1 MPNASQKDRLPK
13 PEAVQGLPPLRYPD
27 DNVESE
33 FEPGDFEQATYQP
46 TEEDKKLITLV
57 GDRFRAAADARRVHE
72 GTFFESLAFYLGN
85 QFVEWS
91 PGKASLKSLRDPRN
105 PYRVYDATNKIKP
118 KVLKLLARATQ
129 SKPDASVAPLT
140 QSETDVAS
148 AAQSRSLLSHF
159 DRKFGSERQTRQIFK
174 YSLTTTTAFIKGM
187 WDASLDADVPV
198 YDDMNNVVGS
208 ERAPVGDM
216 VEEIIPFAEVYP
228 DPKARE
234 WEKATWLIHAKVRP
248 LSYIQERYTNG
259 NYVEGESSE
268 GAAGLVETR
277 LSSVVGDLQRDGTP
291 TGKNAAIVK
300 EMWEKPTAAYPEGRL
315 VTVAGGIL
323 LRDDPWPLQHY
334 KEFPF
339 SWCEFESG
347 LGSIWGL
354 NAVSNLISPQRSYN
368 RANSRIQQH
377 VNTAWGKLLVPKGA
391 EIGANAFDSAR
402 PNEVI
407 YYQPGLG
414 VPQHIEAP
422 ALPPFLM
429 DVLRITDS
437 DMQDISGIHDVSN
450 GQAPPGVTAG
460 NAIEMLQESDSS
472 QMADAIGNLESFVVR
487 RAELRLAIARQ
498 YYKEPRLISVQDV
511 SQDGSTGAQMMEGMM
526 PGSSSPAM
534 PQPALPAPAPQMPP
548 PGPQMP
554 APGSQMP
561 PQGLPA
567 PQGAQMPPAAP
578 SALPGLPAPP
588 SAATEAM
595 TFQNFAAG
603 RVVVMPSSASAKSPA
618 ARAQQIMQM
627 FQAHMFDPQNLPS
640 TLVFLDMMG
649 LDRSDTLVDR
659 LKSVLRFN
667 VMQAQASQPPPPDP
681 LAVQQAKNAAQ
692 QQAMQMATEQEQAME
707 AIKSHAQIE
716 VETAKGQIAQALQN
730 VKDQNALLI
739 QQQKDQAALN
749 LQHLQDNNALI
760 LQEHKVASPP
770 AVSLAGK
777 MGATA
782 TESAEKAA
790 GLESDTAAEVDEA
803 NQAQQDAQA
812 SQQETTLATAKMKTK
827 TPEPNKGT

>member
-1 MPNASQKDRLPK
+1 MATPYRKDSLPK
-13 PEAVQGLPPLRYPD
+13 PEAVSGLPPLRYPD
-27 DNVESE
+27 DNVQSE
-33 FEPGDFEQATYQP
+33 FEPADFEQVTYQP
-46 TEEDKKLITLV
+46 SETDKALIRLV
-57 GDRFRAAADARRVHE
+57 NDRFRAAADARRVHE
-72 GTFFESLAFYLGN
+72 GTFFESLSFYLGN

-91 PGKASLKSLRDPRN
+91 PGKGSLRSLRDPRN
-105 PYRVYDATNKIKP
+105 PYQVYDVTNKIKP

-140 QSETDVAS
+140 QSPEDVAA

-159 DRKFGSERQTRQIFK
+159 DRKFGSERQTRQVFK
-174 YSLTTTTAFIKGM
+174 YSLATTTAFVKGM
-187 WDASLDADVPV
+187 WDGSLDADVPK
-198 YDDMNNVVGS
+198 YDDQNNLVGS
-208 ERAPVGDM
+208 ERAQVGDM

-248 LSYIQERYTNG
+248 LSYIQERYDLG
-259 NYVEGESSE
+259 RYVEGESSE

-315 VTVAGGIL
+315 VTVAGDIL
-323 LRDDPWPLQHY
+323 LRDDPWPLKYY

-339 SWCEFESG
+339 SWCEYESG

-377 VNTAWGKLLVPKGA
+377 VNTAWGKLLVAKGS
-391 EIGANAFDSAR
+391 EIGTNAFDSAR

-407 YYQPGLG
+407 YFQPGLG
-414 VPQHIEAP
+414 TPQHIEAP

-450 GQAPPGVTAG
+450 GTAPPGVTAG

-511 SQDGSTGAQMMEGMM
+511 SQDGLTGAQMMEGVM
-526 PGSSSPAM
+526 
-534 PQPALPAPAPQMPP
+534 Q
-548 PGPQMP
+548 
-554 APGSQMP
+554 
-561 PQGLPA
+561 
-567 PQGAQMPPAAP
+567 PPA
-578 SALPGLPAPP
+578 SAAPGLPPFPSGLPPSDGAALSASQAPP
-588 SAATEAM
+588 VPPPSQAPLPQAPAAQVPGASAPGASVPGFPATASAATEAM

-627 FQAHMFDPQNLPS
+627 FQARMFDPQNLPS

-667 VMQAQASQPPPPDP
+667 VLQAQASQPPPPDP
-681 LAVQQAKNAAQ
+681 LALQQAKNAAQ
-692 QQAMQMATEQEQAME
+692 QQALQMATEQEQAME

-716 VETAKGQIAQALQN
+716 VETAKGQIAQALQQL
-730 VKDQNALLI
+730 KDQN
-739 QQQKDQAALN
+739 ALN
-749 LQHLQDNNALI
+749 LQHLKDNNALI

-770 AVSLAGK
+770 AVSLSGTL
-777 MGATA
+777 GATA

-803 NQAQQDAQA
+803 NQTQQDARN
-812 SQQETTLATAKMKTK
+812 SQQETTLAAAKMKTERPDS
-827 TPEPNKGT
+827 TSKGT